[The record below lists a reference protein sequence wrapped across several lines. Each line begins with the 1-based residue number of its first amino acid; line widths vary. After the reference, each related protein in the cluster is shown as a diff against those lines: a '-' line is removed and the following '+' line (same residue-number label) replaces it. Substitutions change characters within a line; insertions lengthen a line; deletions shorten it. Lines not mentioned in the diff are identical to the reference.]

1 MAIDP
6 RISLG
11 VTVPS
16 NVSAMNLFESALNSA
31 TNRGIS
37 ADQEKRA
44 QALAPF
50 TLQQAE
56 QNVAINEQTLASNRD
71 KQRLQNIYQTGQ
83 RLKPFLANNDI
94 QGATNFMLN
103 NISRVQA
110 GIEQGSGEDV
120 TESMDVL
127 ARLQSGDIQSVIGD
141 ITAVEERVSGM
152 TAAQKDFK
160 RATEGLSEEDKIK
173 ARRISLGLDPR
184 AGTSALERIVSDSE
198 QVDKVLAYE
207 GKKSGLVE
215 GGKLNTQ
222 LKFKPQ
228 IAKAIKLAEKAAI
241 EQGDVLTDLGRME
254 ASLPGVKEVVNELI
268 DLSTIATSTLGGK
281 AFDFVVKQSG
291 FGSTEGAD
299 ARAKMIAIVDNQVLP
314 LLKET
319 FGAAFTVAEGE
330 NLKASLVD
338 PDASPTAK
346 RAQLDAFLAQKE
358 RNIRTKQNQV
368 NQTFNFDAQGNLIE

>member
-1 MAIDP
+1 MALDP

-11 VTVPS
+11 VRAPNAS
-16 NVSAMNLFESALNSA
+16 QSFNIFETAL
-31 TNRGIS
+31 TNRKNREI
-37 ADQEKRA
+37 AQAKEDRA
-44 QALAPF
+44 AALAPF
-50 TLQQAE
+50 NLQQQQ
-56 QNVAINEQTLASNRD
+56 QNIDINQQTLNQNRD
-71 KQRLQNIYQTGQ
+71 TQRLTNLHQTGQ
-83 RLKPFLANNDI
+83 QLKPFLVSGDI

-127 ARLQSGDIQSVIGD
+127 ARLQSGDTKGLLND
-141 ITAVEERVSGM
+141 ITAVEGLVSGM

-184 AGTSALERIVSDSE
+184 AGTSAVERIVSDPE
-198 QVDKVLAYE
+198 QVDKVLEYE
-207 GKKSGLVE
+207 GKKSGRVE
-215 GGKLNTQ
+215 GGKLTTQ

-228 IAKAIKLAEKAAI
+228 IAKAVNLAEKEAI
-241 EQGDVLTDLGRME
+241 ERGDVLTDLGRME